1 MQITAAIVKELRER
15 TGAGMMDCKKALEEA
30 QGDIEVAIENMRKS
44 GIAKAAKKAGRI
56 AAEGQIILRQD
67 VAKSGHS
74 VVLEVN
80 CETDFVGKDEN
91 FTRFANGVAETIL
104 SGKPASIEA
113 LNTMPLSGSSG
124 QTVEEARTELVAKI
138 GENISIR
145 RFVLQQH
152 KGVAGTYLHGVRI
165 GVLVD
170 LSGGSEE
177 LARDIAMHIAA
188 SKPVCI
194 NASEVPQQ
202 LLDQE
207 KAVFISQAQESGKP
221 AEIIEK
227 MVSGR
232 ISKFLKEITLLGQP
246 FVKDPDTTIE
256 KLLKSSNATVNSF
269 IRYEVGEGLEKKTD
283 NFVEEVMAQAK
294 GA

>member
-1 MQITAAIVKELRER
+1 MQISASTVKELRER

-30 QGDIEVAIENMRKS
+30 NGDIEVAIENMRKS

-56 AAEGQIILRQD
+56 AAEGKIVLRREGEQA
-67 VAKSGHS
+67 VI
-74 VVLEVN
+74 VEVN
-80 CETDFVGKDEN
+80 CETDFVAKDEN
-91 FTRFANGVAETIL
+91 FSRFADGAADTVL
-104 SGKPASIEA
+104 SGKPADLA
-113 LNTMPLSGSSG
+113 QLGAMPLAGGSG
-124 QTVEEARTELVAKI
+124 QTVEAVRTELVAKI
-138 GENISIR
+138 GENISVR
-145 RFVLQQH
+145 RFMLLTSQ
-152 KGVAGTYLHGVRI
+152 GVIGMYLHGVRI

-170 LSGGSEE
+170 MTGGNEE

-188 SKPVCI
+188 SKPVCV
-194 NASEVPQQ
+194 NADQVPQE

-207 KAVFISQAQESGKP
+207 KAVFASQAQESGKP

-246 FVKDPDTTIE
+246 FVKDPDVTVE

-269 IRYEVGEGLEKKTD
+269 VRYEVGEGLEKKVD

>member
-1 MQITAAIVKELRER
+1 MQITAATVKELRER

-30 QGDIEVAIENMRKS
+30 QGDIEAAIENMRKS
-44 GIAKAAKKAGRI
+44 GIAKAAKKSGRI
-56 AAEGQIILRQD
+56 AAEGQIVLRSQGGKA
-67 VAKSGHS
+67 VI
-74 VVLEVN
+74 VEIN
-80 CETDFVGKDEN
+80 CETDFVAKDEN
-91 FTRFANGVAETIL
+91 FVRFSSGVADTIL
-104 SGKPASIEA
+104 AAAPASIEA
-113 LNTMPLSGSSG
+113 LNALPLAGSAAG
-124 QTVEEARTELVAKI
+124 QTVEAARTELVAKI

-145 RFVLQQH
+145 RFILQNN
-152 KGVAGTYLHGVRI
+152 KGTAGLYLHGVRI

-170 LSGGSEE
+170 MTGGSEE

-194 NASEVPQQ
+194 DADEVPQQ

-207 KAVFISQAQESGKP
+207 KAVFVSQAQESGKP

-246 FVKDPDTTIE
+246 FVKDPDTTVE
-256 KLLKSSNATVNSF
+256 KLLKSSNAVVNSF
-269 IRYEVGEGLEKKTD
+269 VRYEVGEGIEKKTD

>member
-1 MQITAAIVKELRER
+1 MQITAATVKELRER

-30 QGDIEVAIENMRKS
+30 QGDIEAAIENMRKS
-44 GIAKAAKKAGRI
+44 GIAKAAKKSGRI
-56 AAEGQIILRQD
+56 AAEGQIILRQQGGKA
-67 VAKSGHS
+67 VI
-74 VVLEVN
+74 VEIN
-80 CETDFVGKDEN
+80 CETDFVAKDEN
-91 FTRFANGVAETIL
+91 FARFANAVADTIL
-104 SGKPASIEA
+104 TAAPATIEA
-113 LNTMPLSGSSG
+113 LNTMPLAGGSAG
-124 QTVEEARTELVAKI
+124 QTVEAARTELVAKI

-145 RFVLQQH
+145 RFVLQNN
-152 KGVAGTYLHGVRI
+152 KGIAGLYLHGVRI

-170 LSGGSEE
+170 MSGGSEE
-177 LARDIAMHIAA
+177 LARDVAMHIAA

-194 NASEVPQQ
+194 NADEVPQQ

-207 KAVFISQAQESGKP
+207 KAVFVSQAQESGKP

-246 FVKDPDTTIE
+246 FVKDPDTTVE
-256 KLLKSSNATVNSF
+256 KLLKASNAVVNSF
-269 IRYEVGEGLEKKTD
+269 VRYEVGEGIEKKTD

>member
-1 MQITAAIVKELRER
+1 
-15 TGAGMMDCKKALEEA
+15 
-30 QGDIEVAIENMRKS
+30 
-44 GIAKAAKKAGRI
+44 
-56 AAEGQIILRQD
+56 
-67 VAKSGHS
+67 
-74 VVLEVN
+74 
-80 CETDFVGKDEN
+80 
-91 FTRFANGVAETIL
+91 
-104 SGKPASIEA
+104 
-113 LNTMPLSGSSG
+113 MPLAGGSG
-124 QTVEEARTELVAKI
+124 QTVEAVRTELVAKI
-138 GENISIR
+138 GENISVR
-145 RFVLQQH
+145 RFMLLTSQ
-152 KGVAGTYLHGVRI
+152 GVIGMYLHGVRI

-170 LSGGSEE
+170 MAGGNEE

-188 SKPVCI
+188 SKPVCV
-194 NASEVPQQ
+194 NADQVPQE

-207 KAVFISQAQESGKP
+207 KAVFASQAQESGKP

-246 FVKDPDTTIE
+246 FVKDPDVTVE

-269 IRYEVGEGLEKKTD
+269 VRYEVGEGLEKKVD

>member
-1 MQITAAIVKELRER
+1 MQITASIVKELRER

-30 QGDIEVAIENMRKS
+30 QGDIEAAIENMRKS

-56 AAEGQIILRQD
+56 AAEGQIVLRQD
-67 VAKSGHS
+67 TKSGQA
-74 VVLEVN
+74 VILEIN

-91 FTRFANGVAETIL
+91 FSRFANAVADTVL
-104 SGKPASIEA
+104 SGKPADINA
-113 LNTMPLSGSSG
+113 LNSLPLSGASG
-124 QTVEEARTELVAKI
+124 QTVEAARAELVAKI
-138 GENISIR
+138 GENISVR
-145 RFVLQQH
+145 RFVLQKN
-152 KGVAGTYLHGVRI
+152 KGIAGTYLHGVRI

-170 LSGGSEE
+170 LTGGSEG
-177 LARDIAMHIAA
+177 LARDIAMHVAA

-207 KAVFISQAQESGKP
+207 KAVFVSQAQESGKP

-232 ISKFLKEITLLGQP
+232 INKFLKEITLLGQP
-246 FVKDPDTTIE
+246 FVKDPDITIE
-256 KLLKSSNATVNSF
+256 KLLKSSNAVVNSF

-283 NFVEEVMAQAK
+283 NFVEEVLAQAK

>member
-1 MQITAAIVKELRER
+1 MQITAATVKELRER

-30 QGDIEVAIENMRKS
+30 QGDIEAAIENMRKS
-44 GIAKAAKKAGRI
+44 GIAKAAKKSGRI
-56 AAEGQIILRQD
+56 AAEGQIVLRSQGGKA
-67 VAKSGHS
+67 VI
-74 VVLEVN
+74 VEIN
-80 CETDFVGKDEN
+80 CETDFVAKDEN
-91 FTRFANGVAETIL
+91 FVRFSSGVADTIL
-104 SGKPASIEA
+104 AAAPASIEA
-113 LNTMPLSGSSG
+113 LSALPLAGGAGG
-124 QTVEEARTELVAKI
+124 QTVEAARTELVAKI

-145 RFVLQQH
+145 RFVLQNN
-152 KGVAGTYLHGVRI
+152 KGIAGLYLHGVRI

-170 LSGGSEE
+170 MTGGSEE
-177 LARDIAMHIAA
+177 LARDVAMHIAA
-188 SKPVCI
+188 SKPVCV
-194 NASEVPQQ
+194 NADEVPQQ

-207 KAVFISQAQESGKP
+207 KAVFVSQAQESGKP

-246 FVKDPDTTIE
+246 FVKDPDTTVE
-256 KLLKSSNATVNSF
+256 KLLKSSNAVVNSF
-269 IRYEVGEGLEKKTD
+269 VRYEVGEGIEKKTD

>member
-1 MQITAAIVKELRER
+1 MNALPL
-15 TGAGMMDCKKALEEA
+15 AG
-30 QGDIEVAIENMRKS
+30 
-44 GIAKAAKKAGRI
+44 
-56 AAEGQIILRQD
+56 
-67 VAKSGHS
+67 
-74 VVLEVN
+74 
-80 CETDFVGKDEN
+80 
-91 FTRFANGVAETIL
+91 GVA
-104 SGKPASIEA
+104 
-113 LNTMPLSGSSG
+113 G
-124 QTVEEARTELVAKI
+124 QTVEAARTELVAKI

-145 RFVLQQH
+145 RFVLQNN
-152 KGVAGTYLHGVRI
+152 KGTAGLYLHGVRI

-170 LSGGSEE
+170 MTGGSEE
-177 LARDIAMHIAA
+177 LARDVAMHIAA

-194 NASEVPQQ
+194 DADEVPQQ

-207 KAVFISQAQESGKP
+207 KAVYISQAQESGKP

-246 FVKDPDTTIE
+246 FVKDPDTTVE
-256 KLLKSSNATVNSF
+256 KLLKSSNAVVNSF
-269 IRYEVGEGLEKKTD
+269 VRYEVGEGIEKKTD